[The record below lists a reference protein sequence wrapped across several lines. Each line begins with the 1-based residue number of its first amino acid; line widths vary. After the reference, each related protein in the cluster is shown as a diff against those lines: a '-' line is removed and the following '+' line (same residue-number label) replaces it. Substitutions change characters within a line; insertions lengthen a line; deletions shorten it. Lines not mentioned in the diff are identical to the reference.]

1 MKVKVKSLSCVQLFV
16 TAWTA
21 AYQAPPSMGF
31 SRQEYWSGLPLPSPQ
46 QIIDLYKSFIFLQSP
61 LYNQILDPCCHK
73 RGIIY
78 SSHKNSKKLMENI
91 SVRKTENLKNSIVFQ
106 IHLREQEKKYLDL
119 AIHEVYFSDGEVH
132 LLIR

>member
-1 MKVKVKSLSCVQLFV
+1 
-16 TAWTA
+16 
-21 AYQAPPSMGF
+21 
-31 SRQEYWSGLPLPSPQ
+31 
-46 QIIDLYKSFIFLQSP
+46 
-61 LYNQILDPCCHK
+61 
-73 RGIIY
+73 
-78 SSHKNSKKLMENI
+78 MENI